1 VSAARPLGRRSAP
14 LSVDSPEGEGG
25 TAIACDELTAIERA
39 SASAMP
45 VLMTG
50 NHAVAWAAKLA
61 RPKVVPV
68 YPITPQTPVLEKIT
82 EFAAAAEFDAEIIT
96 PESEHSVM
104 AACIPASLA
113 GVRVFTATASQG
125 LLLMH
130 ELLHYAAGA
139 RAPIVMVNINRTVAS
154 PWAFWPDQ
162 TDSLAQRDTG
172 WIQFYSES
180 AQESLDTTIQAFRIA
195 EAVLMP
201 AMVSHDAFY
210 VSHALEPVQI
220 PPQRLVDEFLPPYAP
235 PHRLD
240 TEKVESW
247 GNVITQEMFY
257 RHRQEME
264 EAMARVPALADEVDR
279 DWAQRT
285 GRSHGGAI
293 ELYRC
298 DGARTVIV
306 TMGSMCGTVREAVDA
321 LREAGD
327 AVGLL
332 KVRLFRP
339 LPVQAL
345 REQLAGVAEV
355 IVLDRN
361 HSPGAGGVLHQEL
374 KSALYGLADAPPVYG
389 YLAGVG
395 GVNVPPER
403 IVEFVRQAHASKS
416 QPESVWVR

>member
-1 VSAARPLGRRSAP
+1 MNAPERVETSRR
-14 LSVDSPEGEGG
+14 L
-25 TAIACDELTAIERA
+25 L
-39 SASAMP
+39 
-45 VLMTG
+45 LTG
-50 NHAVAWAAKLA
+50 NHALAWAARLA
-61 RPKVVPV
+61 RPQVVPV
-68 YPITPQTPVLEKIT
+68 YPITPQTPVMEKLT
-82 EFAAAAEFDAEIIT
+82 EFAAAGEFDAEIIT

-113 GVRVFTATASQG
+113 GSRVFTATASQG

-139 RAPIVMVNINRTVAS
+139 RAPIVMANINRTVAS
-154 PWAFWPDQ
+154 PWAFWPDA

-180 AQESLDTTIQAFRIA
+180 AQESLDTTIQAFRVA
-195 EAVLMP
+195 EQVLLP

-210 VSHALEPVQI
+210 VSHALEPVAVPTQEV
-220 PPQRLVDEFLPPYAP
+220 VDAFLPPYAP

-240 TEKVESW
+240 TAKVESW
-247 GNVITQEMFY
+247 GNVVTQDMFY

-264 EAMARVPALADEVDR
+264 SAMARVPALADEVDAA
-279 DWAQRT
+279 WAQAT

-293 ELYRC
+293 EAYRC
-298 DGARTVIV
+298 DGARAVIV

-321 LREAGD
+321 LREAGEP
-327 AVGLL
+327 VGLL

-339 LPVQAL
+339 LPVAAL
-345 REQLAGVAEV
+345 RARLAGVPDA

-374 KSALYGLADAPPVYG
+374 KAALYALPGAPHVHG

-403 IVEFVRQAHASKS
+403 IVALVREAQGREPP
-416 QPESVWVR
+416 PESVWVR